1 MFRLY
6 RELEEGEFIVYGGDT
21 AQGGADSNYG
31 QFISKTKGD
40 IPLVFK
46 RSGVAA
52 SATPLIRDALN
63 WVYKQ
68 TKVKP
73 CFALERQNGGASEMH
88 RLIETNDGFYTA
100 YFPYDEHGE
109 RKEIPG
115 WDTNEK
121 TRAQML
127 GDWLKAFDNNLI
139 RIYDE
144 DTIEQHQ
151 TFIVNKNGKPEA
163 DTNTHDDAVMSCAI
177 AYQLFL
183 TENPPREKQRTHR
196 EVKRLKLHVGG

>member
-6 RELEEGEFIVYGGDT
+6 RELERNEFIVYGGDT
-21 AQGGADSNYG
+21 AQGGSDSNYG
-31 QFISKTKGD
+31 QFMSKTYGD
-40 IPLVFK
+40 VPIVFK
-46 RSGVAA
+46 KQGVAA

-63 WVYKQ
+63 WVYSV

-73 CFALERQNGGASEMH
+73 CVALERQNGGASEMH
-88 RLIETNDGFYTA
+88 RLQDTNDGFYTI

-109 RKEIPG
+109 RKDTPG

-127 GDWLKAFDNNLI
+127 GDWLKAFNNGLI
-139 RIYDE
+139 RIYDQ
-144 DTIEQHQ
+144 DTVEQHQ
-151 TFIVNKNGKPEA
+151 TFVTNKKGKPEA
-163 DTNTHDDAVMSCAI
+163 DGSSHDDAVISSAI

-183 TENPPREKQRTHR
+183 TENPPVIRNHKRTTPKKAR
-196 EVKRLKLHVGG
+196 FHV